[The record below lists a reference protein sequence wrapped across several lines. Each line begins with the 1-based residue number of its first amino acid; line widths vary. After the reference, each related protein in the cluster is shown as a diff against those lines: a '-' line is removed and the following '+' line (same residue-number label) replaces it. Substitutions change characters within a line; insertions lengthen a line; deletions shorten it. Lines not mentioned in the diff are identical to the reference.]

1 MALRAI
7 TLDDIPALTKILKNR
22 KFDVNG
28 LVDRKYQLTSLQYA
42 AMKNKFP
49 II

>member
-28 LVDRKYQLTSLQYA
+28 LVDRKY
-42 AMKNKFP
+42 
-49 II
+49 